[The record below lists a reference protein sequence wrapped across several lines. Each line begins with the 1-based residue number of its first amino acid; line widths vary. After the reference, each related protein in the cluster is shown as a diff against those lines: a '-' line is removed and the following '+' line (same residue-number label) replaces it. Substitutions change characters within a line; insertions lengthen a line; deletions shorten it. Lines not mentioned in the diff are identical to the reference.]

1 MIWVIIVFSAYFA
14 MLIAIAVAGMRRMRD
29 MSEYVLGGRRL
40 SSITAALSAGS
51 STTSAWTMLALPAL
65 AFTNGAV
72 EIWVPVA
79 IVAGVW
85 LSWTFIAGRLR
96 RYTIAA
102 GDVLTIPEFLEIRFG
117 DHTGVLRTSA
127 ALITILFVVFYVSS
141 GLVGGAKL
149 LETIFGL
156 QYATGVILTLLAIA
170 SYTLIGGFMAV
181 SRTDVTQALLMLIS
195 LLIMVVF
202 LTIWMDNPLVHIG
215 SYSSSWL
222 NPFNTAEGSPVTLVA
237 ILSMAGWAVGG
248 LGAQRILQRFM
259 ALQRDDQVA
268 KSRRLSV
275 AWISAVFLLAV
286 LLGVVA
292 RPALADIGM
301 LGQATDPERVYL
313 VMSEVFFHPVVTGV
327 LLTAVIAAVMST
339 ADSQLLLASAVATD
353 DLPIIK
359 DVTYRVSGNAR
370 VWLGRLLLVV
380 IGIASALVSIYYPGS
395 ISNLVSFAWG
405 GMGAAFGPVT
415 LFALY
420 WRRFNAWGAAASIV
434 AGTVAASTWALLD
447 GGPSGIWD
455 IQPATPGFGIASVA
469 AIVVTGLT
477 PQPLAHVVRLFDR
490 VNSGQTDTSPSR
502 SRRRRPRS
510 YLAPRATCTIRF
522 SRASAISV
530 ASSVRSCSPITPTNA
545 TPRSLPTRKSI
556 TVEDNN
562 PAGPPCKTRSP
573 TDSS

>member
-1 MIWVIIVFSAYFA
+1 MIWVIVVFGAYFA
-14 MLIAIAVAGMRRMRD
+14 MLIAIAVAGMRRMRN

-40 SSITAALSAGS
+40 SSVTAALSAGS

-79 IVAGVW
+79 IVIGVW

-102 GDVLTIPEFLEIRFG
+102 NDVLTIPEFLEVRFG
-117 DHTGVLRTSA
+117 DRTGILRTA
-127 ALITILFVVFYVSS
+127 AASITILFVVFYVSS

-156 QYATGVILTLLAIA
+156 EYVTGVMLTLVAVA

-181 SRTDVTQALLMLIS
+181 SRTDVTQALLMLAS

-202 LTIWMDNPLVHIG
+202 LAGWTENPLLHIG

-222 NPFNTAEGSPVTLVA
+222 NPFNSADGSPVAVA
-237 ILSMAGWAVGG
+237 TILSISGWAVGG

-268 KSRRLSV
+268 KSRRMSV
-275 AWISAVFLLAV
+275 AWIASVFALAV

-292 RPALADIGM
+292 RPALASIGM
-301 LGQATDPERVYL
+301 LELAADPERVFL
-313 VMSEVFFHPVVTGV
+313 VMSEVFFHPAVTGV

-353 DLPIIK
+353 DLPVIK
-359 DVTYRVSGNAR
+359 DVTYRISGNAR
-370 VWLGRLLLVV
+370 VWLGRLLLVI
-380 IGIASALVSIYYPGS
+380 IGIVSALVSIYYPGS
-395 ISNLVSFAWG
+395 ISNLVSYAWG

-415 LFALY
+415 LLALY
-420 WRRFNAWGAAASIV
+420 WRRFNAWGAAASLV
-434 AGTVAASTWALLD
+434 AGTAAASVWALLH

-455 IQPATPGFGIASVA
+455 IQPATPGFVIAAAVA
-469 AIVVTGLT
+469 VVVAGLT
-477 PQPLAHVVRLFDR
+477 PPPMAEVVRLFDR
-490 VNSGQTDTSPSR
+490 VNEAGNVPGHPSPAE
-502 SRRRRPRS
+502 PR
-510 YLAPRATCTIRF
+510 
-522 SRASAISV
+522 
-530 ASSVRSCSPITPTNA
+530 
-545 TPRSLPTRKSI
+545 
-556 TVEDNN
+556 
-562 PAGPPCKTRSP
+562 
-573 TDSS
+573 

>member
-1 MIWVIIVFSAYFA
+1 MIWVIVVFGVYFA
-14 MLIAIAVAGMRRMRD
+14 MLIAIAVAGMRRMRN

-79 IVAGVW
+79 IVVGVW

-102 GDVLTIPEFLEIRFG
+102 GDVLTIPEFLEVRFG
-117 DHTGVLRTSA
+117 DRTGILRTAA

-149 LETIFGL
+149 LDTIFGL
-156 QYATGVILTLLAIA
+156 EYVTSVVITLVAIA
-170 SYTLIGGFMAV
+170 SYTMIGGFMAV
-181 SRTDVTQALLMLIS
+181 SRTDVTQALLMLVS
-195 LLIMVVF
+195 LFIMVVA
-202 LTIWMDNPLVHIG
+202 LTGWTENPLLHITTI
-215 SYSSSWL
+215 SSDWL
-222 NPFNTAEGSPVTLVA
+222 NPFNTPDGLPVALPV

-292 RPALADIGM
+292 RPALAEVGM
-301 LGQATDPERVYL
+301 LGEAADPERVYL

-353 DLPIIK
+353 DLPFIK
-359 DVTYRVSGNAR
+359 DVTYRISGNAR
-370 VWLGRLLLVV
+370 VWLGRGLLVA
-380 IGIASALVSIYYPGS
+380 IGVVSALVSIYYPGS
-395 ISNLVSFAWG
+395 ISNLVSYAWG

-415 LFALY
+415 LLALY

-434 AGTVAASTWALLD
+434 AGTVAASMWALLS

-455 IQPATPGFGIASVA
+455 IQPATPGFVIATVA
-469 AIVVTGLT
+469 AVVVAGLT
-477 PQPLAHVVRLFDR
+477 PQPMADVVRLFDQ
-490 VNSGQTDTSPSR
+490 VNSNVPNPVPSP
-502 SRRRRPRS
+502 
-510 YLAPRATCTIRF
+510 A
-522 SRASAISV
+522 ASA
-530 ASSVRSCSPITPTNA
+530 
-545 TPRSLPTRKSI
+545 
-556 TVEDNN
+556 
-562 PAGPPCKTRSP
+562 
-573 TDSS
+573 

>member
-1 MIWVIIVFSAYFA
+1 MIWVIAVFAVYFA

-51 STTSAWTMLALPAL
+51 STTSAWTMMALPAL

-72 EIWVPVA
+72 EIWVPIA
-79 IVAGVW
+79 IIAGVW

-102 GDVLTIPEFLEIRFG
+102 GDVLTIPEFLEVRFG
-117 DHTGVLRTSA
+117 DRTGILRTAA
-127 ALITILFVVFYVSS
+127 ALITILFVIFYVSS

-156 QYATGVILTLLAIA
+156 EYVTGVILTLVAIA
-170 SYTLIGGFMAV
+170 SYTMIGGFMAV
-181 SRTDVTQALLMLIS
+181 SRTDVTQALMMLVS

-202 LTIWMDNPLVHIG
+202 LAGWTENPFLEIG
-215 SYSSSWL
+215 NRSTDWL
-222 NPFNTAEGSPVTLVA
+222 NPFNSADGSPVTLAA
-237 ILSMAGWAVGG
+237 ILSMSGWAVGG

-268 KSRRLSV
+268 KSRRISV
-275 AWISAVFLLAV
+275 AWLVAVFALAV
-286 LLGVVA
+286 LLGVIA
-292 RPALADIGM
+292 RPALAEIGM
-301 LGQATDPERVYL
+301 LDQAADPERVYL
-313 VMSEVFFHPVVTGV
+313 VMSEVFFHPVVAGL

-353 DLPIIK
+353 DLPVIK
-359 DVTYRVSGNAR
+359 DVTYRISGNAR

-380 IGIASALVSIYYPGS
+380 IGIVAALVSIYYPGS
-395 ISNLVSFAWG
+395 ISNLVSYAWG

-415 LFALY
+415 LLALY

-434 AGTVAASTWALLD
+434 AGALAASAWALLS

-455 IQPATPGFGIASVA
+455 IAPAAPAFVIALTAAVIVAGITP
-469 AIVVTGLT
+469 
-477 PQPLAHVVRLFDR
+477 PPLADVVRLFDR
-490 VNSGQTDTSPSR
+490 VNS
-502 SRRRRPRS
+502 
-510 YLAPRATCTIRF
+510 
-522 SRASAISV
+522 
-530 ASSVRSCSPITPTNA
+530 N
-545 TPRSLPTRKSI
+545 LPAES
-556 TVEDNN
+556 
-562 PAGPPCKTRSP
+562 PAGGT
-573 TDSS
+573 TE

>member
-1 MIWVIIVFSAYFA
+1 MVWVIVVFGLYFA
-14 MLIAIAVAGMRRMRD
+14 MLIAIAIAGMRRMRN

-79 IVAGVW
+79 IVIGVW

-102 GDVLTIPEFLEIRFG
+102 GDVLTIPEFLEVRFS
-117 DHTGVLRTSA
+117 DRTGILRTSA

-156 QYATGVILTLLAIA
+156 EYVTGVILTLIAIA
-170 SYTLIGGFMAV
+170 SYTMIGGFMAV
-181 SRTDVTQALLMLIS
+181 SRTDVTQAMMMLIS

-202 LTIWMDNPLVHIG
+202 LTIWTDNPLLHFG

-222 NPFNTAEGSPVTLVA
+222 NPFNTADGSPVTLAA

-268 KSRRLSV
+268 KSRRMSV
-275 AWISAVFLLAV
+275 AWISCVFLLAV

-292 RPALADIGM
+292 QPALANIGL
-301 LGQATDPERVYL
+301 LGQAADPERVYL
-313 VMSEVFFHPVVTGV
+313 VMSEEFFHPVVTGV

-339 ADSQLLLASAVATD
+339 ADSQLLLASAVAAD

-370 VWLGRLLLVV
+370 VWLGRCLLVL
-380 IGIASALVSIYYPGS
+380 IGIVSALVSIYYPGS
-395 ISNLVSFAWG
+395 ISNLVSYAWG

-415 LFALY
+415 LLALY
-420 WRRFNAWGAAASIV
+420 WRRFNAWGAAASIL
-434 AGTVAASTWALLD
+434 AGTAGASAWALLH
-447 GGPSGIWD
+447 GGPLGIWD
-455 IQPATPGFGIASVA
+455 IQPATPGFVIATGA
-469 AIVVTGLT
+469 AVIVTGVT
-477 PQPLAHVVRLFDR
+477 PQPLAEVVRLFDR
-490 VNSGQTDTSPSR
+490 VNSDGNLPASQTP
-502 SRRRRPRS
+502 
-510 YLAPRATCTIRF
+510 AT
-522 SRASAISV
+522 A
-530 ASSVRSCSPITPTNA
+530 
-545 TPRSLPTRKSI
+545 
-556 TVEDNN
+556 D
-562 PAGPPCKTRSP
+562 
-573 TDSS
+573 

>member
-1 MIWVIIVFSAYFA
+1 MVWVIVVFGVYFV
-14 MLIAIAVAGMRRMRD
+14 MLIAIAIAGMRRMRN

-40 SSITAALSAGS
+40 SSVTAALSAGS

-102 GDVLTIPEFLEIRFG
+102 GDVLTIPEFLEVRFA
-117 DHTGVLRTSA
+117 DPTGILRTSA

-156 QYATGVILTLLAIA
+156 DYVPGVILTVIAIA

-181 SRTDVTQALLMLIS
+181 SRTDVTQAMMMLIS

-202 LTIWMDNPLVHIG
+202 LTIWTENPLLHIG
-215 SYSSSWL
+215 QYSSNWL
-222 NPFNTAEGSPVTLVA
+222 NPFNTSDGSPVKMAA

-268 KSRRLSV
+268 KSRRMSV
-275 AWISAVFLLAV
+275 AWISCVFLLAV

-292 RPALADIGM
+292 RPALADIGL
-301 LGQATDPERVYL
+301 LGQAADPERVYL
-313 VMSEVFFHPVVTGV
+313 VMTEVFFHPVVTGV

-339 ADSQLLLASAVATD
+339 ADSQLLLASAVAAD

-370 VWLGRLLLVV
+370 VWLGRSLLILIGVV
-380 IGIASALVSIYYPGS
+380 SALVSIYYPGS
-395 ISNLVSFAWG
+395 ISNLVSYAWG

-415 LFALY
+415 LLALY
-420 WRRFNAWGAAASIV
+420 WRRFNAWGAAASIL
-434 AGTVAASTWALLD
+434 AGTAAASAWALLD

-455 IQPATPGFGIASVA
+455 IQPATPGFVIATA
-469 AIVVTGLT
+469 AAVIVTGIT
-477 PQPLAHVVRLFDR
+477 PQPLAPVVRLFDR
-490 VNSGQTDTSPSR
+490 VNSAGNLPADQTP
-502 SRRRRPRS
+502 
-510 YLAPRATCTIRF
+510 A
-522 SRASAISV
+522 V
-530 ASSVRSCSPITPTNA
+530 A
-545 TPRSLPTRKSI
+545 
-556 TVEDNN
+556 D
-562 PAGPPCKTRSP
+562 
-573 TDSS
+573 

>member
-1 MIWVIIVFSAYFA
+1 MIWVIVVFSAYFA

-40 SSITAALSAGS
+40 SSVTAALSAGS

-79 IVAGVW
+79 IVIGVW

-102 GDVLTIPEFLEIRFG
+102 NNVLTIPEFLEVRFG
-117 DHTGVLRTSA
+117 DRTGILRTAA
-127 ALITILFVVFYVSS
+127 ALITILFVIFYVSS

-156 QYATGVILTLLAIA
+156 EYVTGVILTLIAIA
-170 SYTLIGGFMAV
+170 SYTMIGGFMAV
-181 SRTDVTQALLMLIS
+181 SRTDVTQALLMLVS
-195 LLIMVVF
+195 LLIMVVV
-202 LTIWMDNPLVHIG
+202 LTGWTDNPLVHI
-215 SYSSSWL
+215 SSFSSSWL
-222 NPFNTAEGSPVTLVA
+222 NPFNTADGSPVTLA
-237 ILSMAGWAVGG
+237 AALSIAGWAVGG

-292 RPALADIGM
+292 RPALAQIGM
-301 LGQATDPERVYL
+301 LDAAADPERVFL
-313 VMSEVFFHPVVTGV
+313 VMSEVFFHPVITGV

-339 ADSQLLLASAVATD
+339 ADSQLLLASAVAAD
-353 DLPIIK
+353 DLPVIK
-359 DVTYRVSGNAR
+359 DVTYRISGNAR

-380 IGIASALVSIYYPGS
+380 IGIVSALVSIFYPGS
-395 ISNLVSFAWG
+395 ISNLVSYAWG

-415 LFALY
+415 LLALY

-434 AGTVAASTWALLD
+434 SGTAAASAWALLH
-447 GGPSGIWD
+447 GGPSGFWD
-455 IQPATPGFGIASVA
+455 IQPATPGFIIAAVSA
-469 AIVVTGLT
+469 YFVTVIT
-477 PQPLAHVVRLFDR
+477 PPPMADVVRLFDR
-490 VNSGQTDTSPSR
+490 VNTAGNT
-502 SRRRRPRS
+502 
-510 YLAPRATCTIRF
+510 
-522 SRASAISV
+522 
-530 ASSVRSCSPITPTNA
+530 
-545 TPRSLPTRKSI
+545 LPDQ
-556 TVEDNN
+556 E
-562 PAGPPCKTRSP
+562 PAAAG
-573 TDSS
+573 

>member
-1 MIWVIIVFSAYFA
+1 MIWVIVVFAAYFA

-40 SSITAALSAGS
+40 SSVTAALSAGS

-79 IVAGVW
+79 IVVGVW

-102 GDVLTIPEFLEIRFG
+102 GDVLTIPEFLEVRFA
-117 DHTGVLRTSA
+117 DRTGILRTAA

-156 QYATGVILTLLAIA
+156 PYVTGVVLTLLAIA

-181 SRTDVTQALLMLIS
+181 SRTDVTQALLMLVS
-195 LLIMVVF
+195 LLIMVVV
-202 LTIWMDNPLVHIG
+202 LAGWTENPFRQIG
-215 SYSSSWL
+215 SYSTSWL
-222 NPFNTAEGSPVTLVA
+222 NPFNTAEGSPVSLPV

-268 KSRRLSV
+268 KSRRMSV

-286 LLGVVA
+286 MLGVVA
-292 RPALADIGM
+292 RPALAGIG
-301 LGQATDPERVYL
+301 LLDQAADPERVYL
-313 VMSEVFFHPVVTGV
+313 VMAEVFFHPVVTGL

-353 DLPIIK
+353 DLPVIK
-359 DVTYRVSGNAR
+359 DVTYRISGNAR
-370 VWLGRLLLVV
+370 VWLGRSLLVA
-380 IGIASALVSIYYPGS
+380 IGIVSALVSIYYPGS
-395 ISNLVSFAWG
+395 ISNLVSYAWG
-405 GMGAAFGPVT
+405 GMGAAFGPVA
-415 LFALY
+415 LLALY
-420 WRRFNAWGAAASIV
+420 WRRFNAWGAGASMIGGALAASI
-434 AGTVAASTWALLD
+434 WAILD
-447 GGPSGIWD
+447 GGPMGIWD
-455 IQPATPGFGIASVA
+455 IQPATPGFAIASVA
-469 AIVVTGLT
+469 AVVVTGFT
-477 PQPLAHVVRLFDR
+477 PPPLARVVRLFDR
-490 VNSGQTDTSPSR
+490 VNSPDAA
-502 SRRRRPRS
+502 
-510 YLAPRATCTIRF
+510 APEPVSEA
-522 SRASAISV
+522 AA
-530 ASSVRSCSPITPTNA
+530 
-545 TPRSLPTRKSI
+545 
-556 TVEDNN
+556 
-562 PAGPPCKTRSP
+562 
-573 TDSS
+573 

>member
-1 MIWVIIVFSAYFA
+1 MIWVIVVFGVYFA
-14 MLIAIAVAGMRRMRD
+14 MLIAIAVAGMRRMRN

-79 IVAGVW
+79 IVVGVW

-102 GDVLTIPEFLEIRFG
+102 GDVLTIPEFLEVRFG
-117 DHTGVLRTSA
+117 DRTGILRTAA

-149 LETIFGL
+149 LDTIFGL
-156 QYATGVILTLLAIA
+156 EYVTSVVITLIAIA
-170 SYTLIGGFMAV
+170 SYTMIGGFMAV
-181 SRTDVTQALLMLIS
+181 SRTDVTQALLMLVS
-195 LLIMVVF
+195 LFIMVVA
-202 LTIWMDNPLVHIG
+202 LTGRTENPLLHITTI
-215 SYSSSWL
+215 SSDWL
-222 NPFNTAEGSPVTLVA
+222 NPFNTPDGLPVALPV

-292 RPALADIGM
+292 RPALAEVGM
-301 LGQATDPERVYL
+301 LGEAADPERVYL

-353 DLPIIK
+353 DLPFIK
-359 DVTYRVSGNAR
+359 DVTYRISGNAR
-370 VWLGRLLLVV
+370 VWLGRGLLVA
-380 IGIASALVSIYYPGS
+380 IGVVSALVSIYYPGS
-395 ISNLVSFAWG
+395 ISNLVSYAWG

-415 LFALY
+415 LLALY

-434 AGTVAASTWALLD
+434 AGTVAASMWALLS

-455 IQPATPGFGIASVA
+455 IQPATPGFVIATVA
-469 AIVVTGLT
+469 AVVVAGLT
-477 PQPLAHVVRLFDR
+477 PQPMADVVRLFDQ
-490 VNSGQTDTSPSR
+490 VNSNVPNPVPSP
-502 SRRRRPRS
+502 
-510 YLAPRATCTIRF
+510 A
-522 SRASAISV
+522 ASA
-530 ASSVRSCSPITPTNA
+530 
-545 TPRSLPTRKSI
+545 
-556 TVEDNN
+556 
-562 PAGPPCKTRSP
+562 
-573 TDSS
+573 

>member
-1 MIWVIIVFSAYFA
+1 MVWVIVVFGVYFA
-14 MLIAIAVAGMRRMRD
+14 MLIAIAIAGMRRMRN

-40 SSITAALSAGS
+40 SSVTAALSAGS

-102 GDVLTIPEFLEIRFG
+102 GDVLTIPEFLEVRFA
-117 DHTGVLRTSA
+117 DRTSILRTSA

-156 QYATGVILTLLAIA
+156 DYVPGVILTLIAIA

-181 SRTDVTQALLMLIS
+181 SRTDVTQAMMMLIS

-202 LTIWMDNPLVHIG
+202 LAIWTDNPLLHIG
-215 SYSSSWL
+215 QYSSSWL
-222 NPFNTAEGSPVTLVA
+222 NPFNTSDGSPVTLA
-237 ILSMAGWAVGG
+237 ATLSMAGWAVGG

-268 KSRRLSV
+268 KSRRMSV
-275 AWISAVFLLAV
+275 AWISCVFLLAV

-292 RPALADIGM
+292 RPALADIGL
-301 LGQATDPERVYL
+301 LGQAADPERVYL

-339 ADSQLLLASAVATD
+339 ADSQLLLASAVAAD

-370 VWLGRLLLVV
+370 VWLGRSLLIL
-380 IGIASALVSIYYPGS
+380 IGIVSALVSIYYPGS
-395 ISNLVSFAWG
+395 ISNLVSYAWG

-415 LFALY
+415 LLALY
-420 WRRFNAWGAAASIV
+420 WRRFNAWGAAASIL
-434 AGTVAASTWALLD
+434 AGTAAASAWALLD

-455 IQPATPGFGIASVA
+455 IQPATPGFVIASA
-469 AIVVTGLT
+469 AAVIVTGIT
-477 PQPLAHVVRLFDR
+477 PQPLAPVVRLFDR
-490 VNSGQTDTSPSR
+490 VNSAGNLPANQTP
-502 SRRRRPRS
+502 
-510 YLAPRATCTIRF
+510 A
-522 SRASAISV
+522 V
-530 ASSVRSCSPITPTNA
+530 A
-545 TPRSLPTRKSI
+545 
-556 TVEDNN
+556 D
-562 PAGPPCKTRSP
+562 
-573 TDSS
+573 

>member
-1 MIWVIIVFSAYFA
+1 MFWVIVVFGVYFA
-14 MLIAIAVAGMRRMRD
+14 MLIAIAIAGMRRMRN

-40 SSITAALSAGS
+40 SSVTAALSAGS

-102 GDVLTIPEFLEIRFG
+102 GDVLTIPEFLEVRFA
-117 DHTGVLRTSA
+117 DRTSILRTSA

-156 QYATGVILTLLAIA
+156 DYVPGVILTLIAIA

-181 SRTDVTQALLMLIS
+181 SRTDVTQAMMMLIS

-202 LTIWMDNPLVHIG
+202 LTIWTENPLLHIG
-215 SYSSSWL
+215 QYSTSWL
-222 NPFNTAEGSPVTLVA
+222 NPFNTADGSPVTLAA

-268 KSRRLSV
+268 KSRRMSV
-275 AWISAVFLLAV
+275 AWISCVFLLAV

-292 RPALADIGM
+292 RPALADIGL
-301 LGQATDPERVYL
+301 LGQAADPERVYL

-339 ADSQLLLASAVATD
+339 ADSQLLLASAVAAD

-370 VWLGRLLLVV
+370 VWLGRSLLIL
-380 IGIASALVSIYYPGS
+380 IGIVSALVSIYYPGS
-395 ISNLVSFAWG
+395 ISNLVSYAWG

-415 LFALY
+415 LLALY
-420 WRRFNAWGAAASIV
+420 WRRFNAWGAAASIL
-434 AGTVAASTWALLD
+434 AGTVAASAWALLH

-455 IQPATPGFGIASVA
+455 IQPATPGFVIATA
-469 AIVVTGLT
+469 AAVIVTGIT
-477 PQPLAHVVRLFDR
+477 PQPLAPVVRLFDL
-490 VNSGQTDTSPSR
+490 VNSAGNLPADQTP
-502 SRRRRPRS
+502 
-510 YLAPRATCTIRF
+510 A
-522 SRASAISV
+522 V
-530 ASSVRSCSPITPTNA
+530 A
-545 TPRSLPTRKSI
+545 
-556 TVEDNN
+556 D
-562 PAGPPCKTRSP
+562 
-573 TDSS
+573 

>member
-1 MIWVIIVFSAYFA
+1 MIWVIIVFAAYFV

-29 MSEYVLGGRRL
+29 MSEYALGGRRL

-51 STTSAWTMLALPAL
+51 STTSAWTMMALPAL

-79 IVAGVW
+79 IVVGVW

-102 GDVLTIPEFLEIRFG
+102 GDVLTIPEFLEVRFG
-117 DHTGVLRTSA
+117 DRTGVLRTSA
-127 ALITILFVVFYVSS
+127 ALITILFVMFYVSS

-156 QYATGVILTLLAIA
+156 QYATGVILTLVAIA
-170 SYTLIGGFMAV
+170 SYTMIGGFMAV
-181 SRTDVTQALLMLIS
+181 SRTDVTQALLMLAS

-202 LTIWMDNPLVHIG
+202 LTIRTDNPLVDIG
-215 SYSSSWL
+215 SLSANWL
-222 NPFNTAEGSPVTLVA
+222 NPFNAGDGSPVTLA
-237 ILSMAGWAVGG
+237 AALSMAGWAVGG

-301 LGQATDPERVYL
+301 LGQAADPERVYL
-313 VMSEVFFHPVVTGV
+313 VMSGVFFHPVVTGV

-380 IGIASALVSIYYPGS
+380 IGVASALVSIYYPGS

-455 IQPATPGFGIASVA
+455 IQPATPGFVIASAAAVVVA
-469 AIVVTGLT
+469 GLT

-490 VNSGQTDTSPSR
+490 VNSGQTDASPEG
-502 SRRRRPRS
+502 P
-510 YLAPRATCTIRF
+510 A
-522 SRASAISV
+522 
-530 ASSVRSCSPITPTNA
+530 A
-545 TPRSLPTRKSI
+545 TP
-556 TVEDNN
+556 
-562 PAGPPCKTRSP
+562 A
-573 TDSS
+573 

>member
-1 MIWVIIVFSAYFA
+1 MIWVVIVFTAYFA

-40 SSITAALSAGS
+40 SSVTAALSAGS
-51 STTSAWTMLALPAL
+51 STTSAWTMMALPAL

-85 LSWTFIAGRLR
+85 LSWTLIAGRLR
-96 RYTIAA
+96 RFTIAA
-102 GDVLTIPEFLEIRFG
+102 GDVLTIPEFLEVRFG
-117 DHTGVLRTSA
+117 DRTGVLRTAA

-149 LETIFGL
+149 LGTIFGL
-156 QYATGVILTLLAIA
+156 EYATGVMLTLVAIA

-181 SRTDVTQALLMLIS
+181 SRTDVTQALLMLVS
-195 LLIMVVF
+195 LLIMVGF
-202 LTIWMDNPLVHIG
+202 LAIWTDNPLVHVG
-215 SYSSSWL
+215 SSSSSWL
-222 NPFNTAEGSPVTLVA
+222 NPFNTADGSPVTLAA

-268 KSRRLSV
+268 KSRRMSV

-292 RPALADIGM
+292 RPALAGVGM
-301 LGQATDPERVYL
+301 LDQAADPERVYL
-313 VMSEVFFHPVVTGV
+313 VMSEIFFHPAITGV

-359 DVTYRVSGNAR
+359 DITYRASGNAR
-370 VWLGRLLLVV
+370 VWLGRCLLIAIGVV
-380 IGIASALVSIYYPGS
+380 SALVSIYYPGS
-395 ISNLVSFAWG
+395 IANLVSYAWG

-415 LFALY
+415 LLALY
-420 WRRFNAWGAAASIV
+420 WRRFNVWGAAASMI
-434 AGTVAASTWALLD
+434 AGTLASSAWAFLS
-447 GGPSGIWD
+447 GGPAGIWD
-455 IQPATPGFGIASVA
+455 IQPATPGFAIAAVTAVVVA
-469 AIVVTGLT
+469 GLT
-477 PQPLAHVVRLFDR
+477 PQPMAEVVRLFDR
-490 VNSGQTDTSPSR
+490 VNSGSTSTAMPSE
-502 SRRRRPRS
+502 
-510 YLAPRATCTIRF
+510 ATT
-522 SRASAISV
+522 
-530 ASSVRSCSPITPTNA
+530 
-545 TPRSLPTRKSI
+545 
-556 TVEDNN
+556 
-562 PAGPPCKTRSP
+562 AG
-573 TDSS
+573 

>member
-1 MIWVIIVFSAYFA
+1 MIWVIVIFGAYFA

-40 SSITAALSAGS
+40 SSVTAALSAGS

-79 IVAGVW
+79 IVCGVW
-85 LSWTFIAGRLR
+85 LSWTFVAGRLR

-102 GDVLTIPEFLEIRFG
+102 NDVLTIPEFLEVRFG
-117 DHTGVLRTSA
+117 DRTSILRTSA

-156 QYATGVILTLLAIA
+156 DYVTGVVLTLIAIA
-170 SYTLIGGFMAV
+170 SYTIIGGFMAV
-181 SRTDVTQALLMLIS
+181 SRTDVTQALLMLVS
-195 LLIMVVF
+195 LFVMVVF
-202 LTIWMDNPLVHIG
+202 LAGWVENPLAHFGDI
-215 SYSSSWL
+215 STAWL
-222 NPFNTAEGSPVTLVA
+222 NPFNTGDGSPVTLA
-237 ILSMAGWAVGG
+237 AALSMAGWAVGG

-275 AWISAVFLLAV
+275 AWLVLVFLFAV

-292 RPALADIGM
+292 RPALAEIGM
-301 LGQATDPERVYL
+301 LDAAADPERVYL

-353 DLPIIK
+353 DLPWIK
-359 DVTYRVSGNAR
+359 DVTYRISGNAR
-370 VWLGRLLLVV
+370 VWLGRLLLAI
-380 IGIASALVSIYYPGS
+380 IGIISALVSIYYPGS

-415 LFALY
+415 LLALY
-420 WRRFNAWGAAASIV
+420 WRRFNAWGAAASII
-434 AGTVAASTWALLD
+434 AGTVAASAWALLH

-455 IQPATPGFGIASVA
+455 IQPATPGFIIATLAAVVVA
-469 AIVVTGLT
+469 GLT
-477 PQPLAHVVRLFDR
+477 PPPMADVVRLFDR
-490 VNSGQTDTSPSR
+490 VNGGEGQPQ
-502 SRRRRPRS
+502 P
-510 YLAPRATCTIRF
+510 AP
-522 SRASAISV
+522 V
-530 ASSVRSCSPITPTNA
+530 AA
-545 TPRSLPTRKSI
+545 
-556 TVEDNN
+556 D
-562 PAGPPCKTRSP
+562 
-573 TDSS
+573 